1 MKLSKKIIF
10 TLLLT
15 ILFGSHLCGFT
26 GGNDREK
33 KKASPSPGG
42 KNSGV
47 SQAAPDLKPTLTFSE
62 LASPPVLTFESAG
75 DPINVTYHPD
85 AAVGPDVQRA
95 HDLFD
100 YVMRENRITDYLSG
114 GALQSLPIG
123 VRKTIGNKQYV
134 IVIDSMVLTPTAA
147 YLVAY
152 MSLPIPQSEQKLA
165 FKGSNIRF
173 TKSGG
178 LTGSVKLSLLEDISI
193 AISNHSQ
200 INMLRENGETF
211 IDWDCSGFKSLGI
224 NAEVEFSR
232 DYLVPDNEDG
242 SIGEGRVKGN
252 FKTVI
257 NDWND
262 LIAEVSLAPFQVAK
276 LKGFGFYVNRAVFD
290 FSDLNNAPGIVFPEA
305 YQSANL
311 MEGNPELWQGFYLK
325 EIQIRLP
332 LHFSSRNGGRK
343 QVEGYDL
350 FIDHL
355 GFSGTLAAKK
365 MLSLEEGTMSGWKFS
380 LDSIGISIVT
390 NEIRTAS
397 FKGQLNVPVFKEDQL
412 FSYSAVITSENDY
425 LFTVKNDSAMQMSL
439 FAAKAD
445 IDKNSYLEI
454 NIIDGQFKP
463 KAVLNGKLTINAG
476 MSDKADGAKT
486 SIADLT
492 FEALEISTV
501 SPYISVG
508 AFSFGSEA
516 KKPKVANFPVSLENV
531 DLKINGKDVNLG
543 FDIVVNLVGSGDGGF
558 GARGGLILKSEME
571 YADNLSFKFTGVE
584 LTKLD
589 VKIDGGAY
597 KIEGSLQLFKDDAT
611 FGNGIKGTVSASFQP
626 GLDVQAMALF
636 GTVNGD
642 RYWFADA
649 LAKFNGGIAVF
660 PGFGVYGFGGGVYY
674 HMKQQGYETDANSIG
689 ASLSGIVYKPD
700 PQTFLGLKA
709 TINLGTHPKP
719 EAFSGDATLEI
730 SFNNS
735 GGVNLIAF
743 TGNGYFAAPPLP
755 ASLTELK
762 KKAELLSKATGQQSS
777 FDDSKGSIQAR
788 LLITFDIPNQ
798 TLHGNLTTYANVGG
812 GIIRGAGANNLC
824 GEAILHFSPDEWYIH
839 IGTPQNRM
847 ALNLVGFFTVKG
859 YMMVGTNIPAMPAPP
874 SEVMEILSGINMD
887 RSNQL
892 EALSKGEGFAF
903 GASFSYST
911 GDMRFLM
918 FYARFDAGAGFD
930 VMLKNYGSD
939 VSCVGQSGPIGING
953 WYASGQ
959 AYGYFRGAIGISI
972 DLMFYSGDFE
982 IMSISAAVLLRAKL
996 PNPIFLQGTVGG
1008 RFSILGGL
1016 VKGNC
1021 QFQMTI
1027 GEECRMQGSSP
1038 LEGERVIAAITP
1050 SQGDE
1055 DVDIFTSP
1063 QVVFNMPIDKEFE
1076 FVNSQKQTKSFR
1088 AKLGGF
1094 SLVDGNKEIPT
1105 TLKWND
1111 DKTVA
1116 VISPVNL
1123 PSSQKLLKIKVNI
1136 LFDEKIMGTWRPV
1149 YINGKAAIESREV
1162 TYTTGDAPAYIPLS
1176 NVSYSYPLIDQYNFY
1191 PQETT
1196 KGYIKLLIGQPE
1208 LFKPSDEWLQVGRFT
1223 SAAGQK
1229 MEFPFTYTNQQITF
1243 TLPQGF
1249 NNNTIYAF
1257 EIVNVPKNPEQSVDA
1272 NVRESTIM
1280 VENTGVEMRSRTAEG
1295 NIRTLK
1301 DKSIF
1306 TTHFRTSRFNR
1317 FLDKMESMPM
1327 NAGALYPIY
1336 TDIHQII
1343 SRMEGPEVFDK
1354 YEIQS
1359 SEKIDRLVEFEA
1371 DLTNE
1376 WYADFNGPLI
1386 YAGYPYAGAAIQH
1399 RVANALGVPPIRA
1412 IFLQQDASQLLS
1424 AADVQNGIPSATTRS
1439 SSMVNNM
1446 VFEVYQDY
1454 YELQQRAAYLSQY
1467 RDDAWIRRI
1476 LTGRFQQIMPGS
1488 YKVNARYVLPGIKE
1502 TTSQIPQTIN
1512 VN

>member
-1 MKLSKKIIF
+1 MMTSIKYIASFLVTII
-10 TLLLT
+10 LT
-15 ILFGSHLCGFT
+15 IQNFAVIGQAMPPLHLP
-26 GGNDREK
+26 
-33 KKASPSPGG
+33 ASTPIS
-42 KNSGV
+42 NTAV
-47 SQAAPDLKPTLTFSE
+47 A
-62 LASPPVLTFESAG
+62 
-75 DPINVTYHPD
+75 DPIDTASRHNP
-85 AAVGPDVQRA
+85 AVARDVQRA
-95 HDLFD
+95 HETFD
-100 YVMRENRITDYLSG
+100 FVIRENKFTDYLSDG
-114 GALQSLPIG
+114 DLQSLPVGI
-123 VRKTIGNKQYV
+123 RKTIGGKHYV
-134 IVIDSMVLTPTAA
+134 IVIDSMVLTPTGA

-152 MSLPIPQSEQKLA
+152 MSLPIPQTEQRLA

-178 LTGSVKLSLLEDISI
+178 LTGNVKLTLLDDISI
-193 AISNHSQ
+193 PISNHSQ
-200 INMLRENGETF
+200 LNILGENQQTF
-211 IDWDCSGFKSLGI
+211 IEWDCGGFRSLGLD
-224 NAEVEFSR
+224 AEVEFSR
-232 DYLVPDNEDG
+232 DYLVPDKEDG
-242 SIGEGRVKGN
+242 SAGPGRVKGN

-290 FSDLNNAPGIVFPEA
+290 FSDLNNAPGMVFPEE
-305 YQSANL
+305 YSST
-311 MEGNPELWQGFYLK
+311 MMMDGNSTLWQGFYLK
-325 EIQIRLP
+325 ELQIRLP
-332 LHFSSRNGGRK
+332 THFSSKNGGRK
-343 QVEGYDL
+343 QIEGRDL
-350 FIDHL
+350 LIDNL

-380 LDSIGISIVT
+380 LDSIGIKVVT
-390 NEIRTAS
+390 NEIRAAA
-397 FKGQLNVPVFKEDQL
+397 FNGQLHVPVFKEGQL
-412 FSYSAVITSENDY
+412 FSYAAVITSENDY
-425 LFTVKNDSAMQMSL
+425 LFTVKNDSALQMSL

-445 IDKNSYLEI
+445 IYKNSYLEI
-454 NIIDGQFKP
+454 NIVDGKFKP
-463 KAVLNGKLTINAG
+463 KAVLNGKLTISAG
-476 MSDKADGAKT
+476 MSDKANGART
-486 SIADLT
+486 SIADLS

-531 DLKINGKDVNLG
+531 DFKIHGKNVDLG

-558 GARGGLILKSEME
+558 GAKGGLIIKSEVD
-571 YADNLSFKFTGVE
+571 YTDNLSFKFTGIE
-584 LTKLD
+584 LSELA

-597 KIEGSLQLFKDDAT
+597 KIAGSLQLFKDDAT

-660 PGFGVYGFGGGVYY
+660 PSFGIYGFGGGVYY

-689 ASLSGIVYKPD
+689 SSLSGIVYKPD

-719 EAFSGDATLEI
+719 EAFNGDATLEI

-762 KKAELLSKATGQQSS
+762 KKAELLSKATGQQSP
-777 FDDSKGSIQAR
+777 FDESKGSIQAR

-812 GIIRGAGANNLC
+812 GIIKGAGANNLC

-847 ALNLVGFFTVKG
+847 ALNLVGFFVVKG

-874 SEVMEILSGINMD
+874 AEVTEILSGINMD

-911 GDMRFLM
+911 GDLRFLM

-939 VSCVGQSGPIGING
+939 VSCTGQSGPIGING

-959 AYGYFRGAIGISI
+959 AYGYFRGAVGISI

-982 IMSISAAVLLRAKL
+982 ILSISAAVLLRAKL

-1027 GEECRMQGSSP
+1027 GEECRIQGGSP
-1038 LEGERVIAAITP
+1038 LEGERVIAAVTP
-1050 SQGDE
+1050 LQGE
-1055 DVDIFTSP
+1055 EAVDIFTSP
-1063 QVVFNMPIDKEFE
+1063 QVVFNMPLDKEFE
-1076 FVNSQKQTKSFR
+1076 FVNSEKQTKSFR

-1094 SLVDGNKEIPT
+1094 SLFDGNREIPS
-1105 TLKWND
+1105 TLRWND

-1116 VISPVNL
+1116 VISPVDL
-1123 PSSQKLLKIKVNI
+1123 PPAKKLLRIKVNV
-1136 LFDEKIMGTWRPV
+1136 LFDEKIMGSWHPV
-1149 YINGKAAIESREV
+1149 FINGSAATEAREV
-1162 TYTTGDAPAYIPLS
+1162 TYTTGDAPSYIPLS
-1176 NVSYSYPLIDQYNFY
+1176 NVQYSYPLIDQYNFY
-1191 PQETT
+1191 SQETT
-1196 KGYIKLLIGQPE
+1196 KGYIKLLIGQPD
-1208 LFKPSDEWLQVGRFT
+1208 LFRSSEEWRQVGRFT
-1223 SAAGQK
+1223 SAAGQPL
-1229 MEFPFTYTNQQITF
+1229 EFPFTYTNQQITF

-1257 EIVNVPKNPEQSVDA
+1257 EIINVPKNQVQAVDK
-1272 NVRESTIM
+1272 NVRESTVTI
-1280 VENTGVEMRSRTAEG
+1280 ENTGVEMRSRTTAG
-1295 NIRTLK
+1295 NIKVLK
-1301 DKSIF
+1301 EKSIF
-1306 TTHFRTSRFNR
+1306 TTHLHTSRFNR
-1317 FLDKMESMPM
+1317 FLDKMKSMPM
-1327 NAGALYPIY
+1327 NAGAIYPIY

-1354 YEIQS
+1354 YEIQGA
-1359 SEKIDRLVEFEA
+1359 ERIERLVQFEA
-1371 DLTNE
+1371 DLTNK
-1376 WYADFNGPLI
+1376 WYAAFNGPII
-1386 YAGYPYAGAAIQH
+1386 YAGYPYAGAAIEH
-1399 RVANALGVPPIRA
+1399 RVANVLGVPPVGA
-1412 IFLQQDASQLLS
+1412 IFLEQDASPLLS
-1424 AADVQNGIPSATTRS
+1424 SADVQNGILPGSVRS

-1454 YELQQRAAYLSQY
+1454 YELQQKAAYLAQF
-1467 RDDAWIRRI
+1467 RDDPWIHRI
-1476 LTGRFQQIMPGS
+1476 LTGRFQQIIPGS
-1488 YKVNARYVLPGIKE
+1488 YKVNIRYVLPGIKE
-1502 TTSQIPQTIN
+1502 TTSQIQQTIN

>member
-1 MKLSKKIIF
+1 MKTVAS
-10 TLLLT
+10 
-15 ILFGSHLCGFT
+15 
-26 GGNDREK
+26 EK
-33 KKASPSPGG
+33 
-42 KNSGV
+42 
-47 SQAAPDLKPTLTFSE
+47 
-62 LASPPVLTFESAG
+62 
-75 DPINVTYHPD
+75 
-85 AAVGPDVQRA
+85 
-95 HDLFD
+95 
-100 YVMRENRITDYLSG
+100 
-114 GALQSLPIG
+114 
-123 VRKTIGNKQYV
+123 
-134 IVIDSMVLTPTAA
+134 
-147 YLVAY
+147 
-152 MSLPIPQSEQKLA
+152 
-165 FKGSNIRF
+165 
-173 TKSGG
+173 
-178 LTGSVKLSLLEDISI
+178 
-193 AISNHSQ
+193 
-200 INMLRENGETF
+200 
-211 IDWDCSGFKSLGI
+211 
-224 NAEVEFSR
+224 
-232 DYLVPDNEDG
+232 
-242 SIGEGRVKGN
+242 GRVKGN

-325 EIQIRLP
+325 ELQIRLP

-397 FKGQLNVPVFKEDQL
+397 FKGQLHVPVFKEDQL

-454 NIIDGQFKP
+454 NIIDGKFKP

-476 MSDKADGAKT
+476 MSEKADGAKT

-649 LAKFNGGIAVF
+649 LAKFNKGVVVF
-660 PGFGVYGFGGGVYY
+660 PGFAIYGFGGGVYY
-674 HMKQQGYETDANSIG
+674 HMKQRGYSTDAGNIG
-689 ASLSGIVYKPD
+689 ASLSGIVYTPD
-700 PQTFLGLKA
+700 PGTFLGLKA
-709 TINLGTHPKP
+709 TIMLGTHPNP
-719 EAFSGDATLEI
+719 EAFNGDATLEI
-730 SFNNS
+730 AFNNS

-743 TGNGYFAAPPLP
+743 TGNAYFAAPPLP
-755 ASLTELK
+755 ADLANLR
-762 KKAELLSKATGQQSS
+762 KKAEALSKATGQTSP
-777 FDDSKGSIQAR
+777 FDDSKGSIQAK

-812 GIIRGAGANNLC
+812 GLIRGAGANNLC

-847 ALNLVGFFTVKG
+847 GLTLVGFFTVKG
-859 YMMVGTNIPAMPAPP
+859 YMMVGTNIPAMPPP
-874 SEVMEILSGINMD
+874 PAEVSEILSKIDTD
-887 RSNQL
+887 RSDEL
-892 EALSKGEGFAF
+892 EKFSTGEGFAF

-930 VMLKNYGSD
+930 VMLKNYGTD
-939 VSCVGQSGPIGING
+939 VSCAGSSGPIGING
-953 WYASGQ
+953 WYANGQ
-959 AYGYFRGAIGISI
+959 AYGYFKGAIGITI
-972 DLMFYSGDFE
+972 DLLFYSGDFE

-1008 RFSILGGL
+1008 RFRILGGL
-1016 VKGNC
+1016 VSGNC
-1021 QFQMTI
+1021 EFQMSL
-1027 GEECRMQGSSP
+1027 GNECRIQGSSP
-1038 LEGERVIAAITP
+1038 LEGQKIIADVTP
-1050 SQGDE
+1050 APNDE
-1055 DVDIFTSP
+1055 AVNVFTAP
-1063 QVVFNMPIDKEFE
+1063 QAVFNMPIDKEFE
-1076 FVNSQKQTKSFR
+1076 FVNSEKVKKTFR
-1088 AKLGGF
+1088 AKLLQF
-1094 SLVDGNKEIPT
+1094 RLFDGSAEIPG
-1105 TLKWND
+1105 TLTWND
-1111 DKTVA
+1111 EKTVVA
-1116 VISPVNL
+1116 ITPVNIL
-1123 PSSQKLLKIKVNI
+1123 SSRKKLKVKVGI
-1136 LFDEKIMGTWRPV
+1136 LFDEKVMGVWSPV
-1149 YINGKAAIESREV
+1149 SINGRPAIEEREV
-1162 TYTTGDAPAYIPLS
+1162 TFTTGDAPDYIPAS
-1176 NVSYSYPLIDQYNFY
+1176 NVQYSYPLIDQYNFY
-1191 PQETT
+1191 PKETN
-1196 KGYIKLLIGQPE
+1196 KGYIKLIQGQPD
-1208 LFKPSDEWLQVGRFT
+1208 LFKQSDEWNQVGRFST
-1223 SAAGQK
+1223 ASGHKLQ
-1229 MEFPFTYTNQQITF
+1229 FVFTYADRLLSF
-1243 TLPQGF
+1243 ALPEGF
-1249 NNNTIYAF
+1249 DNNTIYTF
-1257 EIVNVPKNPEQSVDA
+1257 EIVNVPKNIQQAIDV
-1272 NVRESTIM
+1272 NVQESASL
-1280 VENTGVEMRSRTAEG
+1280 VENTGIEMRSRSAKGSIKMLQE
-1295 NIRTLK
+1295 
-1301 DKSIF
+1301 KSIF
-1306 TTHFRTSRFNR
+1306 TTHLRTSRFNT
-1317 FLDKMESMPM
+1317 FLDKMATLPPRP
-1327 NAGALYPIY
+1327 AAYYPLYPE
-1336 TDIHQII
+1336 IHQVVTGI
-1343 SRMEGPEVFDK
+1343 EGTEMFDS
-1354 YEIQS
+1354 YEIQGT
-1359 SEKIDRLVEFEA
+1359 EKFDRLIQFDA
-1371 DLTNE
+1371 DLTNRWFAE
-1376 WYADFNGPLI
+1376 FTGPLI
-1386 YAGYPYAGAAIQH
+1386 YEGYPYPGVLIAH
-1399 RVANALGVPPIRA
+1399 RNTGILGIPPIHA
-1412 IFLQQDASQLLS
+1412 I
-1424 AADVQNGIPSATTRS
+1424 
-1439 SSMVNNM
+1439 
-1446 VFEVYQDY
+1446 
-1454 YELQQRAAYLSQY
+1454 YLSQVHPSQVLSPAEIQNNTFSGTDRSASIINNMIFEAY
-1467 RDDAWIRRI
+1467 QDFYELRQHAAYQAQFSDDAWIQRLI
-1476 LTGRFQQIMPGS
+1476 TGQFQPVLPGS
-1488 YKVNARYVLPGIKE
+1488 YSMKVRYVLPGINE
-1502 TTSQIPQTIN
+1502 TTSETRLTLTLN
-1512 VN
+1512 